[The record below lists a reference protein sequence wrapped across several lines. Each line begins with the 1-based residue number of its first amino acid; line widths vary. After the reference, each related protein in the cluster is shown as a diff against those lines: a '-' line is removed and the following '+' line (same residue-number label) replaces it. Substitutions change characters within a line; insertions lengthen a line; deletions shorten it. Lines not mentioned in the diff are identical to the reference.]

1 MSQLA
6 QDSPKTEFI
15 GTHVDPLTRD
25 ELIALARREDR
36 SMSWVLRR
44 ALTAYLERAGH
55 TRDEGAAA

>member
-6 QDSPKTEFI
+6 QDAPKTEFI
-15 GTHVDPLTRD
+15 GTHVDELTRD

-44 ALTAYLERAGH
+44 ALTAYLERG
-55 TRDEGAAA
+55 DEKEDGKHE